1 MAAYADVRDG
11 DGGGPE
17 GAVDVSSWS
26 FYGRQAEGKEA
37 PTPFLIGP
45 IVGAV
50 TENKAR

>member
-1 MAAYADVRDG
+1 MASFSDDRDG
-11 DGGGPE
+11 DGGGIM
-17 GAVDVSSWS
+17 GAVDVSGWS
-26 FYGRQAEGKEA
+26 FYGRDPEGEGG